1 MKVLKVPF
9 DKIKVSGKGFFAEE
23 HKEWVDDNIKLISPG
38 VEFHEI
44 VFDNDEQVR
53 IGWLVM
59 GAINLQADFTAH
71 TEDGMIGKSVEDHPV
86 YCLIYDKNDKLSDF
100 IAETLIEVDITDSQ
114 KLLEKYIL
122 EKGEFNKNINL
133 DGDDEDVFII
143 ISTKSE
149 LVYVQTND
157 TSIRVAKGEVMVLN
171 RKEDKLTMISKEDGM
186 IHIGAEKSI
195 TIGNGK
201 ISIDG
206 KEFSPEKIA
215 QDVKKAVS
223 SALSSLSMKL

>member
-1 MKVLKVPF
+1 LNVPF
-9 DKIKVSGKGFFAEE
+9 DKIKLSGKGFFAEE
-23 HKEWVDDNIKLISPG
+23 YKEWVDDNIKLISPG

-44 VFDNDEQVR
+44 VFDNDELVR

-59 GAINLQADFTAH
+59 GSINVLADFTSH
-71 TEDGMIGKSVEDHPV
+71 TENGMIGKSVADHPV
-86 YCLIYDKNDKLSDF
+86 YCLIYDKNEKLGDF
-100 IAETLIEVDITDSQ
+100 ISETLMEVDTTDSQ
-114 KLLEKYIL
+114 KLLEKYIF

-133 DGDDEDVFII
+133 QDDDENVFIL

-157 TSIRVAKGEVMVLN
+157 TSIRVVNGEVMVLN
-171 RKEDKLTMISKEDGM
+171 RKEDKLTMVSKEEGM
-186 IHIGAEKSI
+186 IHIGGEKSI

-215 QDVKKAVS
+215 QDIQKAVS